1 LKTADV
7 FYAQAKATAKE
18 IDDKNAIAYVLNGE
32 GDVLLDRGDLAAARK
47 SYEESLALRKQAGE
61 KQMAAET
68 ETALAL
74 VSIEEGH
81 AADAEAVVRKLQP
94 EFHREGS
101 SDDELAAGVVLI
113 KALLTESKQID
124 AQHEYE
130 QAQNLAKKSQNPYVR
145 LQCALAG
152 ARVKLNSDHPAESR
166 PLLIQIDEEARRRDF
181 NGIEL
186 EDRLL
191 QAELAKKLGRYA
203 LAQEQLTAV
212 ENSADAKGFGLISR
226 RATSDRQ
233 ASRTAP
239 NP

>member
-1 LKTADV
+1 
-7 FYAQAKATAKE
+7 
-18 IDDKNAIAYVLNGE
+18 
-32 GDVLLDRGDLAAARK
+32 
-47 SYEESLALRKQAGE
+47 
-61 KQMAAET
+61 MAAET

-81 AADAEAVVRKLQP
+81 ATEGEAAVRKLQQ
-94 EFHREGS
+94 EFHQEGS
-101 SDDELAAGVVLI
+101 SDDELTADVALI

-145 LQCALAG
+145 MQCALAG

-181 NGIEL
+181 KGIEL

-191 QAELAKKLGRYA
+191 QAELANKMGRYS
-203 LAQEQLTAV
+203 LAQEQLSAV
-212 ENSADAKGFGLISR
+212 ENSAEAKGFGLISR

-233 ASRTAP
+233 APRSAP